1 MKKIDDEVTL
11 KKIDDEVFM
20 VNCDVIVIFPI
31 YG

>member
-1 MKKIDDEVTL
+1 MKKIDDEITL